1 MSRRREAQKRER
13 MPDPVYGSKVLSQF
27 VNCVMRHGKKSIAE
41 KIVYG
46 ALAILAE
53 RKNIKLADG
62 DSAETVASNGSSGL
76 HPVVSLFEEALDKI
90 RPTVEVRS
98 RRVGGA
104 TYQIPVEVAVNRRTT
119 LAMRWLI
126 KSASGRS
133 AKSMPLRLADE
144 LSDALEG
151 RGGAVKKR
159 EESHR
164 MARANQA
171 FSHFRW

>member
-1 MSRRREAQKRER
+1 MSRRRVAAKREI
-13 MPDPVYGSKVLSQF
+13 MPDPVYGSQLLTQF
-27 VNCVMRHGKKSIAE
+27 MNCVMRDGKKSIAE

-46 ALAILAE
+46 ALKILAE
-53 RKNIKLADG
+53 RKHIKLDDEG
-62 DSAETVASNGSSGL
+62 DSGEGSSGSTGST
-76 HPVVSLFEEALDKI
+76 HPIIVLFDEALDKI

-104 TYQIPVEVAVNRRTT
+104 TYQIPVEVPVARRTT

-133 AKSMPLRLADE
+133 AKSMALRLADE

-164 MARANQA
+164 MAKANQA
-171 FSHFRW
+171 FAHFRW